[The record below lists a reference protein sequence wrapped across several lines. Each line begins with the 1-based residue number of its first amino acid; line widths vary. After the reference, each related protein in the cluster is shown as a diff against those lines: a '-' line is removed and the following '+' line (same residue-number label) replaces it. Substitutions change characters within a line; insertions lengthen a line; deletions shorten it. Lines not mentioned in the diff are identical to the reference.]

1 MVVGDDHPL
10 FRDGVVRALSA
21 SGSIDVVAEADDG
34 VAALALIREH
44 GPQVALLDYR
54 MPGLDGA
61 QVAAAVRRD
70 QLPTRV
76 LLISAHDESA
86 IVYNALQEGAAGF
99 ISKESSRS
107 ELVDAVLSCAKGHDV
122 VAPSLAAGLVGEI
135 QRRNESDAPTL
146 SAREREVLGYIAG
159 GQTIPAMAKE
169 MFLAPSTVKTH
180 VQRLYEK
187 LGVERPGLRGRRGD
201 APRVAGV
208 AVDRASRQL
217 VDYFAAEPV
226 RVSALLR
233 LPLIGLIGFL
243 VWIWEVDSWLPEV
256 YAAILGAYSIA
267 AVLWAVAVFRG
278 PVPTWGGRLSTGV
291 DVLAVVAL
299 CVVSGGAT
307 AALLPVFFLLPL
319 SVAFGD
325 RPVFTGVL
333 GISTAACYLGRVD
346 RLLEARRPR
355 RDCPTWSICRSASWS
370 GWRWPRP
377 PCASC

>member
-44 GPQVALLDYR
+44 GPRVALLDYR

-70 QLPTRV
+70 QLATRV

-99 ISKESSRS
+99 ISKESSRA
-107 ELVDAVLSCAKGHDV
+107 ELVAAVLSCAKGHDV
-122 VAPSLAAGLVGEI
+122 VAPNLAAGLVGEI
-135 QRRNESDAPTL
+135 QRRNESSAPTL

-187 LGVERPGLRGRRGD
+187 LGVSDRGSVVAEAMRRG
-201 APRVAGV
+201 
-208 AVDRASRQL
+208 
-217 VDYFAAEPV
+217 
-226 RVSALLR
+226 
-233 LPLIGLIGFL
+233 
-243 VWIWEVDSWLPEV
+243 
-256 YAAILGAYSIA
+256 
-267 AVLWAVAVFRG
+267 
-278 PVPTWGGRLSTGV
+278 
-291 DVLAVVAL
+291 
-299 CVVSGGAT
+299 
-307 AALLPVFFLLPL
+307 
-319 SVAFGD
+319 
-325 RPVFTGVL
+325 
-333 GISTAACYLGRVD
+333 
-346 RLLEARRPR
+346 LLE
-355 RDCPTWSICRSASWS
+355 
-370 GWRWPRP
+370 
-377 PCASC
+377 

>member
-1 MVVGDDHPL
+1 VTAEKVRVVVGDDHPL

-21 SGSIDVVAEADDG
+21 SGSIDVVAEAEDG

-44 GPQVALLDYR
+44 GPRVALLDYR

-107 ELVDAVLSCAKGHDV
+107 ELVAAVLSCAKGHDV
-122 VAPSLAAGLVGEI
+122 VAPNLAAGLVGEI
-135 QRRNESDAPTL
+135 QRRTESSAPTL

-187 LGVERPGLRGRRGD
+187 LGVSDRGSVVAEAMRRG
-201 APRVAGV
+201 
-208 AVDRASRQL
+208 
-217 VDYFAAEPV
+217 
-226 RVSALLR
+226 
-233 LPLIGLIGFL
+233 
-243 VWIWEVDSWLPEV
+243 
-256 YAAILGAYSIA
+256 
-267 AVLWAVAVFRG
+267 
-278 PVPTWGGRLSTGV
+278 
-291 DVLAVVAL
+291 
-299 CVVSGGAT
+299 
-307 AALLPVFFLLPL
+307 
-319 SVAFGD
+319 
-325 RPVFTGVL
+325 
-333 GISTAACYLGRVD
+333 
-346 RLLEARRPR
+346 LLE
-355 RDCPTWSICRSASWS
+355 
-370 GWRWPRP
+370 
-377 PCASC
+377 